1 MIMKKI
7 KFLLT
12 FVLAAIALGCSE
24 DDNSLDSLT
33 NGPAPANISA
43 LFTIT
48 QDNSGLVTIA
58 PHGEAISHFKVYYGD
73 NTQEPG
79 QVLAGNTINHTYAE
93 GVYNVKVVGISVN
106 GKTAEYNH
114 ELTVA
119 FTAPVDVVP
128 VITPVTGNSMAINVT
143 ATATNEAYFEVMYGE
158 DPAQEPEQFNE
169 GTTLTHQYTTP
180 GTYTV
185 TITAFSGGVATTTVT
200 QTVTVTNPLLLPI
213 DFESSTL
220 NYAFA
225 DFGGA
230 ATSVVTNPNPG
241 GINTS
246 SKVGRFIKTAGAETW
261 AGTAI
266 TLDAPIDFASMHYF
280 RVKVWSPAA
289 GTPVLLKVE
298 NLTNNSIAHEVQA
311 TTTVANGWEY
321 LTYNFSGVNMSQTY
335 SKVILFFNFNNPGA
349 GQTYYF
355 DDITLIP
362 GDAGVGLPLTFEN
375 SSLTYVFE
383 DFGGAFGAKIAN
395 PVSGGINTSANV
407 GRYVKNSGA
416 ETWAGIVMPMAAP
429 IDFSVNQ
436 KIKMKVYSPAAGK
449 IVLLKFENLTNSAI
463 NIERQATTT
472 VANGWEELTFDFTGI
487 NNASNFQKVVL
498 FFDFNVAGTGSTYYF
513 DDIQQFN

>member
-1 MIMKKI
+1 MKKI

-12 FVLAAIALGCSE
+12 FFLAALVLGCSD
-24 DDNSLDSLT
+24 DDNSSIDELM
-33 NGPAPANISA
+33 GGAAPDNISA

-58 PHGEAISHFKVYYGD
+58 PHGQGVSHFKIYYGD
-73 NTQEPG
+73 GTEQPG
-79 QVLAGNTINHTYAE
+79 QVLAGNRIDHTYAE

-114 ELTVA
+114 QLTVA
-119 FTAPVDVVP
+119 FTAPVDVVAN
-128 VITPVTGNSMAINVT
+128 ITPVSGNSMAINVT

-158 DPAQEPEQFNE
+158 DPTQEPEQFNE
-169 GTTLTHQYTTP
+169 GTTLTHQYTNP

-185 TITAFSGGVATTTVT
+185 TITAFSGGAATTTVT
-200 QTVTVTNPLLLPI
+200 QQVTVTNPLLLPI

-220 NYAFA
+220 NYSFG

-230 ATSVVTNPNPG
+230 AGSVVNNPNPG

-246 SKVGRFIKTAGAETW
+246 AKVGRFIKPNGAETW
-261 AGTAI
+261 AGTTI

-280 RVKVWSPAA
+280 RMKVWSPAA

-298 NLTNNSIAHEVQA
+298 NLNNNTISHEVLA
-311 TTTVANGWEY
+311 TTTTANQWEY
-321 LTYNFSGVNMSQTY
+321 LTYNFAGVNMSESY
-335 SKVILFFNFNNPGA
+335 HRIILFFNFNIAGA

-362 GDAGVGLPLTFEN
+362 GEAGVGFPLNFEN
-375 SSLTYVFE
+375 TSLNYVFN
-383 DFGGAFGAKIAN
+383 DFGGANGSKVAN
-395 PVSGGINTSANV
+395 PVSGGINTSATV
-407 GRYVKNSGA
+407 GKFFKNAGA
-416 ETWAGIVMPMAAP
+416 ETWAGIAMPMAAP
-429 IDFSVNQ
+429 LDFSVNQ
-436 KIKMKVYSPAAGK
+436 KVKMKVYSPAAGK
-449 IVLLKFENLTNSAI
+449 IVLMKLENIPNSNI

-487 NNASNFQKVVL
+487 NNANNYQMVVL
-498 FFDFNVAGTGSTYYF
+498 FFDFNVAGNGATYYF